1 MKVAIIPNFKK
12 KDAYKAFIAFCEFLN
27 GIGVQPL
34 TSAKLPELTGGVYM
48 PEEEMLDACDLA
60 VAIGGDGTLIHAAKQ
75 AALYGKPILGL
86 NIGRLGYMAD
96 LEMDDLEK
104 FNKIISGD
112 YFIERRMM
120 LKAELK
126 SGNNNKAFYAL
137 NDAVI
142 SKGTLSGIVDFHVNY
157 NGKGLLNCRSNG
169 IIISTPTGS
178 TAYSMSAGGPV
189 LDPSV
194 EGILLT
200 PICSHSLFSRPI
212 LVSSKGELNI
222 TPSFST
228 GKQTFLQIDGE
239 EGTEVFDGDVL
250 SVRRAEISVS
260 LIRLENDSFY
270 NVLCKKL
277 GERKTT

>member
-27 GIGVQPL
+27 EIGVQPL
-34 TSAKLPELTGGVYM
+34 FASKLPELTGGVYM
-48 PEEEMLDACDLA
+48 PEEEMLNSCDLA

-142 SKGTLSGIVDFHVNY
+142 SKGTLSGIVDFQVDY

-189 LDPSV
+189 LDPLV
-194 EGILLT
+194 DGILLT

-212 LVSSKGELNI
+212 LVSPRGELNI